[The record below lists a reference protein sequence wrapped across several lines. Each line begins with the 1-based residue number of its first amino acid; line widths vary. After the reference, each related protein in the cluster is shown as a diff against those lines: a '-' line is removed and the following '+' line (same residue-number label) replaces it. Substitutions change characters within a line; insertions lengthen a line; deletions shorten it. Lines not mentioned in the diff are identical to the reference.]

1 MWTNY
6 SCCVQCAVPNI
17 SKRIYNAKKKW
28 QSTRHRTVWEVLIW
42 DPTLEKCWSYRHLSS
57 PRWICCVTSN
67 HTVLISCHPYHLF
80 SPLYDSC
87 LLLFPPGLQFHQ
99 TGDWWTCSQWRVAAH
114 PQWTCYPMQG
124 SILTR
129 WHPLAPVRLWW
140 SHITLPGVCACM
152 RSRVT
157 LGLMTTA
164 GHPPFKVWSG
174 CGAAR
179 CLFIIQN
186 ENVAPPHGWLLM
198 LLFIARICEIYL
210 WSTVYVSHT
219 GKHAPHL
226 RFDFFVA
233 GKRPSQ
239 IAGIAEHSEAW

>member
-99 TGDWWTCSQWRVAAH
+99 TGDWWTCNQWTVAAH
-114 PQWTCYPMQG
+114 PQWTCYPHARLYTHEMTP
-124 SILTR
+124 SR
-129 WHPLAPVRLWW
+129 SSPVVME
-140 SHITLPGVCACM
+140 SYNIAGCVCLYEVKGH
-152 RSRVT
+152 SRT
-157 LGLMTTA
+157 
-164 GHPPFKVWSG
+164 
-174 CGAAR
+174 
-179 CLFIIQN
+179 N
-186 ENVAPPHGWLLM
+186 DHGW
-198 LLFIARICEIYL
+198 
-210 WSTVYVSHT
+210 
-219 GKHAPHL
+219 
-226 RFDFFVA
+226 
-233 GKRPSQ
+233 PS
-239 IAGIAEHSEAW
+239 SL